1 MTTKTSVDAV
11 AGPGRPQGSG
21 LRGGLLVGLAAL
33 LALGLLVGLSL
44 LQGAE
49 DRAGIGAGKT
59 GHEDHDGHEAH
70 EDHAAPGGHAD
81 PEAHKGPDRT
91 DEHTE
96 HDGHDHDGQTE
107 RTDPHA
113 GHDHGDGEA
122 HDEGVTLS
130 AEEQRNAGIAVATA
144 GPGRLATEISLPGQ
158 VSLNR
163 DRVVHVVPQI
173 PGVAREV
180 RVTEGDAVQAGQTL
194 AILDSSELGEAKL
207 DYLTRINEILCCNI
221 TVPRAKAVHD
231 NTLKLLEFLGVNP
244 SLEALQGFDAGEA
257 GENLSTLVGA
267 YAELVHAR
275 QVFEREQTLHRKEI
289 SSGQD
294 YVTAKAAYE
303 KAAAGYRAA
312 RDSAAFAV
320 KHGLLEAETA
330 LRAARF
336 TARTAEQRLR
346 IMGISE
352 TDIHRLDALV
362 APDHACAEP
371 NCTDCRAAPG
381 AAEQDH
387 YFGNGFATYEIK
399 APTSGLV
406 VEKHLALGEKV
417 GEDTDIFT
425 LADTSTVWA
434 ELTVHLK
441 DLPVL
446 QVGNEVL
453 IRAQHSGATTRAR
466 IAALSP
472 LVDAETRTATARAVI
487 DNADG
492 EWRPGVFVVGRVQT
506 AADDVPVVVPK
517 HAVQTVADRPV
528 VFVPSGDVFTP
539 VPVQTG
545 RSDRERVEIT
555 AGLAAGTPFVSE
567 GAFEI
572 KAKLVTSALGS
583 HAGHGH

>member
-1 MTTKTSVDAV
+1 MTTKMSVDAV
-11 AGPGRPQGSG
+11 AGPGRPQGAG
-21 LRGGLLVGLAAL
+21 LRRGLLTGLAAL
-33 LALGLLVGLSL
+33 LTLGLLVGLSL
-44 LQGAE
+44 LRGAE
-49 DRAGIGAGKT
+49 PRAAAGAQKT
-59 GHEDHDGHEAH
+59 GHEDH
-70 EDHAAPGGHAD
+70 EDHAASGGHAD
-81 PEAHKGPDRT
+81 LKAQGGPDDT
-91 DEHTE
+91 GEHAE

-107 RTDPHA
+107 HADPHA

-144 GPGRLATEISLPGQ
+144 GPGRLTTEISLPGQ

-207 DYLTRINEILCCNI
+207 DYLTRINEIVCCNI

-231 NTLKLLEFLGVNP
+231 NTLKLLEFLGGNP
-244 SLEALQGFDAGEA
+244 SLEALQGFDAGAA

-275 QVFEREQTLHRKEI
+275 QAFEREQALHRKEI

-294 YVTAKAAYE
+294 YVAAKTAYE
-303 KAAAGYRAA
+303 KAAADYRAA

-320 KHGLLEAETA
+320 KHGLLEAEAA

-336 TARTAEQRLR
+336 AARTAEQRLR

-362 APDHACAEP
+362 APDHACADP
-371 NCTDCRAAPG
+371 NCTDCKAAPG

-399 APTSGLV
+399 APISGRV

-417 GEDTDIFT
+417 GEDSDIFT

-441 DLPVL
+441 DLPTL
-446 QVGNEVL
+446 QVGTEVL
-453 IRAQHSGATTRAR
+453 IHAQHSGTTTRAR
-466 IAALSP
+466 IAALSST
-472 LVDAETRTATARAVI
+472 VDAETRTATARAVI

-506 AADDVPVVVPK
+506 AADDVSVVVPK
-517 HAVQTVADRPV
+517 HAVQIVADRQV
-528 VFVPSGDVFTP
+528 VFVPSGDAFTP

-545 RSDRERVEIT
+545 RADRERVEIT

-567 GAFEI
+567 GAFGI